1 LKVEIENKKENP
13 IQQRV
18 EIQFTVDHA
27 GEATPA
33 RDAVRTKIAEE
44 MGAQKDKVIV
54 DGMQTEYGKGRSRGY
69 AKIYETADA
78 AKKHENYHLLVRN
91 NLAEKKMKA
100 KAAPKSRAAP
110 KAK

>member
-1 LKVEIENKKENP
+1 MKVEIQNKKENQL
-13 IQQRV
+13 QQRV
-18 EIQFTVDHA
+18 EVRFTVEHA

-44 MGAQKDKVIV
+44 LGAQKDKVVV
-54 DGMQTEYGKGRSRGY
+54 DNMETEYGKGLSRGY
-69 AKIYETADA
+69 AKVYDSLDA

-91 NLAEKKMKA
+91 GLAEKKVKA
-100 KAAPKSRAAP
+100 KAAPKARAAP

>member
-18 EIQFTVDHA
+18 EVQFTVDHA
-27 GEATPA
+27 GEPTPT
-33 RDAVRTKIAEE
+33 RDAVRTKIAEA
-44 MGAQKDKVIV
+44 MGEQKDKIIV
-54 DGMQTEYGKGRSRGY
+54 DSMETEYGKGRSRGY
-69 AKIYETADA
+69 AKVYENQDA

-91 NLAEKKMKA
+91 KMADKKVKE
-100 KAAPKSRAAP
+100 KAAPKARAAP